1 MVQTLTHFEGQGGK
15 EGGMEGER
23 GAEREREREIERARE
38 KERGVGEIEYM
49 EYYNK
54 PNLYLPI
61 SFYFCKKIFL
71 EKFHNFLRVK
81 VH

>member
-1 MVQTLTHFEGQGGK
+1 M
-15 EGGMEGER
+15 
-23 GAEREREREIERARE
+23 RARE

-61 SFYFCKKIFL
+61 NFYFCKKNIFREISQL
-71 EKFHNFLRVK
+71 FKSKSILNNVY
-81 VH
+81 